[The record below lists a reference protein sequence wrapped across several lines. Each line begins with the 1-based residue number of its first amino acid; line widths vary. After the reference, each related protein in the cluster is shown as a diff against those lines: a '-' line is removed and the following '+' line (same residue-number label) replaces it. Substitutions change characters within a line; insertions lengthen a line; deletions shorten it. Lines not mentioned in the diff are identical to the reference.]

1 MNLIDSLFELTGEIN
16 CRMKHKQ
23 KPKEKTTNEQIT
35 TLLGSWIQFLFVHMQ
50 FYLLNEAKSE
60 AGPMAVQVTYFRITV
75 RLCFTLN

>member
-1 MNLIDSLFELTGEIN
+1 MERCSELA
-16 CRMKHKQ
+16 
-23 KPKEKTTNEQIT
+23 
-35 TLLGSWIQFLFVHMQ
+35 LGSWIQFLFVHMQ